1 MYIYPRIS
9 FSLREGKVCV
19 DGVPDVPGVPGDG
32 DSESDAR
39 FSDWVEIISEHRHH
53 CTTAVHIRYNSFIA
67 NMSLTT
73 DTSKN

>member
-1 MYIYPRIS
+1 MLPIGLHQIMYIYPRIS

-39 FSDWVEIISEHRHH
+39 FSD
-53 CTTAVHIRYNSFIA
+53 
-67 NMSLTT
+67 
-73 DTSKN
+73 